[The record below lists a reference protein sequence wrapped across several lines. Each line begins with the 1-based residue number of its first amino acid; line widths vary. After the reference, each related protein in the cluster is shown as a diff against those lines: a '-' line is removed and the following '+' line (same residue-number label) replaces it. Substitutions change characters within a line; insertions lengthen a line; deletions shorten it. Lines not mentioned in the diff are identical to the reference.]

1 MGVSHDSLSA
11 ALEHAKH
18 ERRELCSIS
27 ALHRGSRSECLQA
40 AFRDVKP
47 TQAQPSALSP
57 QPSPSLL
64 ASERAHQAPAV
75 SPPQPPHRCWSL
87 AGTSVK
93 QGWPLRA
100 ACLCCWCQCASES
113 ACVQASM
120 CECKRVS
127 KGCSNHSFGLLPEA
141 KTYSLHTHA
150 LGFLLTLAPR
160 CFVKPQPHLTQQLNC
175 LEARSWKRP
184 CSSAVFT
191 SSTRCFPSAQ
201 RCHLL
206 MPFLLFPLGSC
217 SCQPTQTHAHE
228 KPSLLIHLPWVL
240 RKINFQ
246 LLFSENGV
254 GTVYSVR

>member
-1 MGVSHDSLSA
+1 MLCIKAKIRQNQAKSGWAGKICPGYYGLAQLRTFGLGVSHDSLSA

-113 ACVQASM
+113 VCASQH
-120 CECKRVS
+120 V
-127 KGCSNHSFGLLPEA
+127 
-141 KTYSLHTHA
+141 
-150 LGFLLTLAPR
+150 
-160 CFVKPQPHLTQQLNC
+160 
-175 LEARSWKRP
+175 
-184 CSSAVFT
+184 
-191 SSTRCFPSAQ
+191 
-201 RCHLL
+201 
-206 MPFLLFPLGSC
+206 
-217 SCQPTQTHAHE
+217 
-228 KPSLLIHLPWVL
+228 
-240 RKINFQ
+240 
-246 LLFSENGV
+246 
-254 GTVYSVR
+254 